1 MNTASQNSTENKTVI
16 VTGASSGIGL
26 AVAEA
31 YIKRGYNVVGNAR
44 TLSRLQEVAEK
55 LGQRFVPVD
64 GDIGDP
70 ATAKRVYDT
79 AVAQFGKVDILINNA
94 GIFLAKPFAQYT
106 TDDVDRIFDTNL
118 KGFLYITQL
127 VGTHMVENRQGHIVN
142 VTATIALQPSAKVPA
157 LLPVLVKGGLNQATR
172 ALAIEL
178 APHNVMVNAVAPGVI
193 DTPMH
198 HPDSHDF
205 LKALHPVGKMGS
217 NQDIVDAVLYLTSA
231 RFTTGAVLAV
241 DGGTSAGSL

>member
-1 MNTASQNSTENKTVI
+1 MNTRSTHTDNKTAI
-16 VTGASSGIGL
+16 ITGASSGIGL

-31 YIKRGYNVVGNAR
+31 YVQRGYNVIGNAR
-44 TLSRLQEVAEK
+44 TLSRLQEAGAT
-55 LGQRFVPVD
+55 LGERFIPVD

-70 ATAKRVYDT
+70 ATAKRVFDT

-94 GIFLAKPFAQYT
+94 GIFLAKPFAEYT
-106 TDDVDRIFDTNL
+106 TEDVDRIFDTNL
-118 KGFLYITQL
+118 KGFLYISQL
-127 VGTHMVENRQGHIVN
+127 VGAHMAENRQGHIVN
-142 VTATIALQPSAKVPA
+142 VTASIALQPSAKVPA

-172 ALAIEL
+172 ALALEL
-178 APHNVMVNAVAPGVI
+178 AAHNVMVNAVAPGVI

-205 LKALHPVGKMGS
+205 LKALHPVGVMGS
-217 NQDIVDAVLYLTSA
+217 NQDIVDAVLYLTDA

-241 DGGTSAGSL
+241 DGGVSAGSL

>member
-1 MNTASQNSTENKTVI
+1 MNTGNKNIGNKTVV

-31 YIKRGYNVVGNAR
+31 YVQRGYNVVGNAR
-44 TLSRLQEVAEK
+44 TLSRLQEVAAR
-55 LGQRFVPVD
+55 LGDRFIPVD
-64 GDIGDP
+64 GDIGEP
-70 ATAKRVYDT
+70 LTAKRVFDT

-94 GIFLAKPFAQYT
+94 GIFLAKPFAEYT
-106 TDDVDRIFDTNL
+106 SDDVNRIFDTNL

-127 VGTHMVENRQGHIVN
+127 ASTHMVENRQGHIVN
-142 VTATIALQPSAKVPA
+142 VTASIAMQPSARVPA

-178 APHNVMVNAVAPGVI
+178 APHNVLVNAVAPGVI

-205 LKALHPVGKMGS
+205 LKALHPVGAMGS
-217 NQDIVDAVLYLTSA
+217 NQDVVDAVLYLTDA

-241 DGGTSAGSL
+241 DGGVSAGSL

>member
-1 MNTASQNSTENKTVI
+1 MNTSNTHTGKKTAI
-16 VTGASSGIGL
+16 ITGASSGIGL

-31 YIKRGYNVVGNAR
+31 YVQRGYNVVGNAR
-44 TLSRLQEVAEK
+44 TLSRLQEAGAG
-55 LGQRFVPVD
+55 LGARFIPVD

-70 ATAKRVYDT
+70 ATAKRVFDT

-94 GIFLAKPFAQYT
+94 GIFLAKPFAEYT
-106 TDDVDRIFDTNL
+106 TEDVDRIFDTNL
-118 KGFLYITQL
+118 KGFLYISQL
-127 VGTHMVENRQGHIVN
+127 VGAHMAKNRQGHIVN
-142 VTATIALQPSAKVPA
+142 VTASIAMQPSAKVPA

-178 APHNVMVNAVAPGVI
+178 AAHNVMVNAVAPGVI

-198 HPDSHDF
+198 HPESHDF
-205 LKALHPVGKMGS
+205 LKALHPVGVMGS
-217 NQDIVDAVLYLTSA
+217 NQDIVDAVLYLTDA

-241 DGGTSAGSL
+241 DGGASAGSL